1 LKFEEFKNLGR
12 DIKIYS
18 DCRLAPAEAPATV
31 ESAKKNPQLP
41 LITSIADFILYHFLL
56 DRPFSFSHA
65 TAH

>member
-1 LKFEEFKNLGR
+1 MKFEEFKNLGR
-12 DIKIYS
+12 DIEIYS
-18 DCRLAPAEAPATV
+18 DCTLAPATV

-56 DRPFSFSHA
+56 HRPFSFSHA